1 MSSDIFKILRCRC
14 GWQRRDQE
22 PASEIP
28 SCPKCGSV
36 PTYSKK
42 WYMKVTVGGKRHI
55 EAVSRHRRHVET
67 AVTKAEAEIFYDKY
81 KPNGEEQPLLS
92 VAIENTYEEKWK
104 RNKDGARSR
113 ARAEKIQGIL
123 GDIPLDQID
132 KAAYR
137 RVIRHFE
144 REGTGDST
152 INRYLASLKTVLR
165 RHKCDYSFMEMF
177 DEDEGRIYVLSGQ
190 EEQQI
195 GTILRDRSLRRWPS
209 RQNYYDEFADAVT
222 ILVDTGMRVGEFLR
236 LPARDIN
243 LSTNLLTIWINK
255 ADKPRSV
262 PMTDRVRAIL
272 EPRLDKKRIFDLTQ
286 DQIGQAWKHVRLHT
300 GNNDPDYVP
309 HALRHTCATRLL
321 ESGADIYTVKEW
333 LGHKTIQTTLRY
345 VHLMPGRL
353 ASAAASLQAYVNKS
367 STSAVRD

>member
-22 PASEIP
+22 PAAEIP
-28 SCPKCGSV
+28 ACPRCGGD
-36 PTYSKK
+36 PKYSKK
-42 WYMKVTVGGKRHI
+42 WYMKVMVDGKRHI
-55 EAVSRHRRHVET
+55 EAVSRHRRHVES
-67 AVTKAEAEIFYDKY
+67 AVAKAEAEIFYDKY
-81 KPNGEEQPLLS
+81 KINGDEQPLLS
-92 VAIENTYEEKWK
+92 VAIENTYREKWK
-104 RNKDGARSR
+104 RNKDGARSK
-113 ARAEKIQGIL
+113 ARAEKIKDIL
-123 GDIPLDQID
+123 GDVPLDQID

-137 RVIRHFE
+137 KIVAYFE
-144 REGTGDST
+144 GEQTGDST

-165 RHKCDYSFMEMF
+165 RHKCDYACIEMYR
-177 DEDEGRIYVLSGQ
+177 EDEGRIYVVSPP

-195 GTILRDRSLRRWPS
+195 DRILRDRSLRRWTV
-209 RQNYYDEFADAVT
+209 RQNYYDEFADAAIV
-222 ILVDTGMRVGEFLR
+222 LVDTGMRVGELLG

-243 LSTNLLTIWINK
+243 LSTNLITIWINK

-272 EPRLDKKRIFDLTQ
+272 EPRLKKERLFALTQ
-286 DQIGQAWKHVRLHT
+286 EQIGQAWKHVRLHT
-300 GNNDPDYVP
+300 KNSDPDFVP

-321 ESGADIYTVKEW
+321 ESGVDIYTVKEW

-353 ASAAASLQAYVNKS
+353 AAAAASLQAYVNRS
-367 STSAVRD
+367 STQNATI